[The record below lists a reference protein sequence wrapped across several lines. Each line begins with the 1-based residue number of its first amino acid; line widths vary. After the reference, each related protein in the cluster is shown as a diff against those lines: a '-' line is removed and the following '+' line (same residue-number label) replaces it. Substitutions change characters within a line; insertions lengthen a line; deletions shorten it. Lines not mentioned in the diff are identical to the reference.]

1 MVIGH
6 AAGTEIHKMGS
17 PLEGKRGSLIRVSA
31 EWEMAPRVVHN
42 SCPPPLR
49 PAGGD
54 GQCHGA
60 GAEDSWSS
68 ATRLGQGLTKL
79 GPPWEG
85 KQGSLLDQ
93 SLGGME
99 HVTGG

>member
-1 MVIGH
+1 MPQSRCGGFVVIGH

-42 SCPPPLR
+42 SCPPLSGR
-49 PAGGD
+49 LGGD

-60 GAEDSWSS
+60 GAGDCRW
-68 ATRLGQGLTKL
+68 
-79 GPPWEG
+79 
-85 KQGSLLDQ
+85 
-93 SLGGME
+93 SLGGM
-99 HVTGG
+99 VNSTGG